1 MARVAILCGGRS
13 HERAVSLR
21 TGARVEQALHAIGTH
36 EAVLVDVNEHL
47 PETLR
52 TGEFDVAYIAL
63 HGRGGE
69 DDQVQALC
77 ELHELPYTGTR
88 NGPCGAA
95 FHKARAKR
103 LLLAA
108 GVPTPA
114 FITFSEHAIEQF
126 GAGDVR
132 EEADEL
138 GYPLVVKPARA
149 GSSLGTRFV
158 DDGADLPRA
167 LIGAMSYDSQV
178 LVERHVHGRELSV
191 TILGAIGGGAEPGS
205 GGAGSSEAGSSEAG
219 DDPAS
224 QPRVLPAV
232 EIVPRHA
239 DWFDYESRYSHGET
253 EFTCPPIGFDDA
265 VLARAEQVALD
276 AFVALDISGYGRVD
290 LIVDDAGDPWVLE
303 VSPVPGLTET
313 SLVSVA
319 LDAVGIPLED
329 LVTHLLADAI
339 AQGTPTSDAAA
350 DELDA

>member
-21 TGARVEQALHAIGTH
+21 TGARVEQALHAIGGH
-36 EAVLVDVNEHL
+36 EAVLVDVDEHL

-52 TGEFDVAYIAL
+52 TGEFDVAFIAL

-77 ELHELPYTGTR
+77 ELTRLPYTGTR

-158 DDGADLPRA
+158 DDAADLPRA
-167 LIGAMSYDSQV
+167 LISAMSYDSQV
-178 LVERHVHGRELSV
+178 LVERHVRGRELSV
-191 TILGAIGGGAEPGS
+191 TILGAIGDEGE
-205 GGAGSSEAGSSEAG
+205 
-219 DDPAS
+219 
-224 QPRVLPAV
+224 PRVLPAV

-253 EFTCPPIGFDDA
+253 EFTCPPIGFDEA
-265 VLARAEQVALD
+265 VLARAQDTARA
-276 AFVALDISGYGRVD
+276 AFEALDISGYGRVD
-290 LIVDDAGDPWVLE
+290 LIVDEAGDPWVLE

-329 LVTHLLADAI
+329 LVTHLLADAV
-339 AQGTPTSDAAA
+339 AQGATTGGASDT
-350 DELDA
+350 EE